1 MKPKRSHRRLERD
14 TALSIVRDYHAGAA
28 TQSALAERHNLS
40 VGYVHQLVHGDARAD
55 VYAQVAAEHREAAG
69 AN

>member
-40 VGYVHQLVHGDARAD
+40 VGYVHQL
-55 VYAQVAAEHREAAG
+55 
-69 AN
+69 